1 MTTVLLVGLPKWD
14 ELLGG
19 FKMISYVFLDWITSG
34 LYTSVYVTHLH

>member
-19 FKMISYVFLDWITSG
+19 FKMIYVFLDWITSG